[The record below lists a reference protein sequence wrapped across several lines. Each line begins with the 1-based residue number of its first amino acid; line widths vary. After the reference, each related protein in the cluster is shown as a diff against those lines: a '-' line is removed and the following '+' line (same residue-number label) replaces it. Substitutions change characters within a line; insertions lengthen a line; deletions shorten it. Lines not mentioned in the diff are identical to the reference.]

1 MNGKRS
7 HPLRSGLL
15 GPWRTRPDRHI
26 VPRHVKVGW
35 KINCRQTA
43 LAGVRPDEQGPTNR
57 GTTVPSYPP
66 PSSRFQWVVPWMC
79 PLVVLS
85 ASITLGPLIRALLS
99 THWWDFSVPLGGGLR
114 LEQLE
119 PARASCPRLGRRPQS
134 AEYAERISSGVRVA
148 NVKQMIYVII
158 CFAS

>member
-1 MNGKRS
+1 MCN
-7 HPLRSGLL
+7 PLRSGH
-15 GPWRTRPDRHI
+15 PVPQHI
-26 VPRHVKVGW
+26 RSDWHVVPRRVRVSW
-35 KINCRQTA
+35 KINGRQTR
-43 LAGVRPDEQGPTNR
+43 LGCVRPDEQGPATR
-57 GTTVPSYPP
+57 GLAVPSYLP

-114 LEQLE
+114 FEQLE

-134 AEYAERISSGVRVA
+134 AEYAERISGGVRVA
-148 NVKQMIYVII
+148 NVKQMIYVTI

>member
-1 MNGKRS
+1 MRACD
-7 HPLRSGLL
+7 PLRSGLL
-15 GPWRTRPDRHI
+15 GPWRTRPGRHI
-26 VPRHVKVGW
+26 VPRFVRVGW
-35 KINCRQTA
+35 KINGRQTA
-43 LAGVRPDEQGPTNR
+43 HVSVRPDEQGPTNR
-57 GTTVPSYPP
+57 GTAVPSYPP
-66 PSSRFQWVVPWMC
+66 PSSRFQWVEPWMC

-148 NVKQMIYVII
+148 NVKQMVYVTR